1 MLVAGGEAV
10 VAILLLLLLVGVS
23 PGGCE
28 QVQAALD
35 RPADAAGDRR
45 GGGGLV
51 GNHVECLV
59 WGVAFVAVGT
69 VAESGMIL
77 SSPGV

>member
-1 MLVAGGEAV
+1 M
-10 VAILLLLLLVGVS
+10 
-23 PGGCE
+23 
-28 QVQAALD
+28 QAALD

>member
-59 WGVAFVAVGT
+59 WGVAVGA